1 MMSTDQRY
9 SLRWNNYQ
17 HHLVTAFD
25 SLLSTQDF
33 VDVTLGCEGKKL
45 PAHRMLLSACSPY
58 FKHLLKDNTCGH
70 PIIVLR
76 DVNYSDMKCLLQFIY
91 NGEVN
96 VLQEQLDSFLKTAES
111 LKILGLTNSEAS
123 PNSEK
128 EITDA
133 VQNNGKSCPPP
144 LNRKRPLQKNSV
156 SYDLVQIDNRNSNLD
171 FEKDK
176 SHVPEKMAKLEH
188 SSEDTNIKHELIEL
202 TDDEAYDR
210 ERYEE
215 GMEGDSDLAVGGFY
229 EGDIVEDSTGNGG
242 QYSSSANQITPVEG
256 TPEFYDCAFADG
268 RSGWQCSLCERT
280 FSHIGS
286 TKQHMA
292 VHQGRTTCHVCAK
305 VFNRVTDMKTH
316 CRTTHKMLA
325 S

>member
-1 MMSTDQRY
+1 MSADQHY

-17 HHLVTAFD
+17 RHLVTAFD

-45 PAHRMLLSACSPY
+45 PAHKMLLSACSPY
-58 FKHLLKDNTCGH
+58 FKDLLKDNVCGH

-96 VLQEQLDSFLKTAES
+96 VLQEQLDSFLRTAES
-111 LKILGLTNSEAS
+111 LQILGLTNSEAGH
-123 PNSEK
+123 NSDK
-128 EITDA
+128 EVPDA
-133 VQNNGKSCPPP
+133 VHNNGGSCSSPM
-144 LNRKRPLQKNSV
+144 NRKRSLQKNNV
-156 SYDLVQIDNRNSNLD
+156 SYDLLQIDHKNSNLD

-176 SHVPEKMAKLEH
+176 SHLPEKMAKLDD
-188 SSEDTNIKHELIEL
+188 SSDDTNIKHELIEL
-202 TDDEAYDR
+202 TDDETGDR
-210 ERYEE
+210 ECYEE
-215 GMEGDSDLAVGGFY
+215 GMDADSDLAGGGFY
-229 EGDIVEDSTGNGG
+229 EEDHVKDNLVNGG
-242 QYSSSANQITPVEG
+242 QYNSSANQTIPVEG

-292 VHQGRTTCHVCAK
+292 VHQGRTTCPVCAK

-316 CRTTHKMLA
+316 CKTTHKMLA
-325 S
+325 I